1 MKLLEKERIEV
12 ATPTPTPTPTRVV
25 APRPVATPTIR
36 VRARVVSRPAPKRS
50 RGAELVVARTV
61 MFCAIMGL
69 TYVSST
75 LGGYVMLER
84 ARQLGRHGAERAAYA
99 RVEATS
105 ARESIEALT
114 NPAAL
119 GAWAKAHGFVPGGAP
134 AEAPT
139 DGEARVAVR

>member
-1 MKLLEKERIEV
+1 MKLLEKEQIEV
-12 ATPTPTPTPTRVV
+12 AIPPRVV
-25 APRPVATPTIR
+25 APRPVAKPTIR
-36 VRARVVSRPAPKRS
+36 VRARVASRRASTRS
-50 RGAELVVARTV
+50 RNAELFAARTI

-84 ARQLGRHGAERAAYA
+84 ARQQGRHGAERAAYA

-119 GAWAKAHGFVPGGAP
+119 GAWAKAHGFVPGGASN
-134 AEAPT
+134 PT
-139 DGEARVAVR
+139 PTSGETRVAVR